1 MTHPGTRGLHR
12 SAMVGIRCDSRTRS
26 VAESVSKLDEAYYV
40 VTGMGAYDLI
50 VEVMARDDAHLLDLI
65 RSITGVLST
74 DVTLIAETTKW
85 VYAPDF
91 TG

>member
-1 MTHPGTRGLHR
+1 M
-12 SAMVGIRCDSRTRS
+12 
-26 VAESVSKLDEAYYV
+26 SKLDEAYYV

-50 VEVMARDDAHLLDLI
+50 VEVMARDDARLLDLI
-65 RSITGVLST
+65 ASSRSITGVLST